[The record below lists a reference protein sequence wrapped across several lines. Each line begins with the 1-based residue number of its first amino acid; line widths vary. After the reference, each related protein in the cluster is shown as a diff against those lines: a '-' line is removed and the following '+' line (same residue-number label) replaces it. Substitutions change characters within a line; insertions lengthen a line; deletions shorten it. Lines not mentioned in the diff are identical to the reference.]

1 MTVVAPRVADRVQAA
16 LLLQERYA
24 DVLRVLAVQNRT
36 AVEVAQAVGRPLSS
50 VHSQLQL
57 LLEAGVI
64 MVDGERLRAGRA
76 MREYHLPLPWRIP
89 FAVTP
94 AESLRELLSG
104 RLEGAVQQQMEA
116 LAGSL
121 ERLYDSADWFV
132 QLQVSG
138 GVLQQQ
144 VQHEGLGRVA
154 SQPSLG
160 VSTVLA
166 LTPER
171 AAALRERLEAVL
183 AEFQEE
189 SAGDEGAAPWG
200 LLMLFTPP

>member
-1 MTVVAPRVADRVQAA
+1 MTVVAPRVADKVQAA

-24 DVLRVLAVQNRT
+24 DVLGVLAVRNRT
-36 AVEVAQAVGRPLSS
+36 AMEVAQAVGRPLSS

-64 MVDGERLRAGRA
+64 TVNGERPRAGRA

-89 FAVTP
+89 FTETP
-94 AESLRELLSG
+94 AESLRELLAG
-104 RLEGAVQQQMEA
+104 RLKGAVQQQMEA
-116 LAGSL
+116 LAQSL
-121 ERLYDSADWFV
+121 EQLYDSSDWFV

-138 GVLQQQ
+138 GVLRQQ

-154 SQPSLG
+154 SQPFLG

-171 AAALRERLEAVL
+171 AAALKERLEAVL

-189 SAGDEGAAPWG
+189 SHRDEAAPWG
-200 LLMLFTPP
+200 LLMLLTPP